1 MPRFKLSMRWLL
13 NAKNN
18 IVFILNT
25 PTNKIHTK
33 MHSQMNRFTL
43 HSLSQTKPNPNQNGV
58 GFFVR
63 LVCRISRLSSADNYI
78 VTNPL
83 WYSVPVNYRCHPRN
97 MLRTLTNP
105 TTFSL
110 DENQLNTVSIA
121 VFHWFF

>member
-1 MPRFKLSMRWLL
+1 MAKYRQFLSVQLGYTI
-13 NAKNN
+13 A
-18 IVFILNT
+18 
-25 PTNKIHTK
+25 
-33 MHSQMNRFTL
+33 
-43 HSLSQTKPNPNQNGV
+43 SQTKPNPNQNGV

-105 TTFSL
+105 TTPATSK
-110 DENQLNTVSIA
+110 
-121 VFHWFF
+121 